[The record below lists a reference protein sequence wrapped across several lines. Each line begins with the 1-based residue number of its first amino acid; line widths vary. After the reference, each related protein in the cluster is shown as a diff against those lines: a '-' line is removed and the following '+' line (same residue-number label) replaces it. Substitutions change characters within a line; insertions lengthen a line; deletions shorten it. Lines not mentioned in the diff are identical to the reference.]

1 MAAIALTCFFLAA
14 ILSVFWA
21 YIKNFLERLKER
33 LAKKGTEDADHFL
46 EGIELLQKQLKE
58 KSSKNIAIEAESSQL
73 YDFESKYLEEQKF
86 ACYEDRAVGIRQ
98 LEGIDNYPLL
108 QEIFVP
114 LRLTVNARDAGYN
127 RYESEEDYK
136 TTQIWDLL
144 INSQNRQKLKQIAI
158 HAWGGFGKTTLL
170 KHLAFVYS
178 VRAYEKYK
186 APKFIPFLIYL
197 AGCYKTLSKDN
208 PPSLPEFLTNDHVN
222 ELLKDRELTAPSDWV
237 LNLLKKGQAL
247 VMFDGFDEL
256 PISERTK
263 VSEWLSAA
271 MQKYRNSVFIL
282 TSRPTAYR
290 ENYTAQKPSSS
301 FWIEKFDQEQ
311 RQKFVEQWYLCQEIL
326 ARGGR
331 NGVGIEREAK
341 ERAKSLLAQIKERPE
356 LDAIAGNALLLNM
369 MVRYHRDELGA
380 ELPQRK
386 VELYQGICDLQLN
399 RRPSLRKIELLLKST
414 NQRQEV
420 LQFVALE
427 MMKRATNDREE
438 SFKQIQRDDLLNML
452 KIGLAK
458 FNNEVNVEQ
467 FLVQMVDISEMLV
480 RREENIYQF
489 SHLSFQE
496 FLAASEL
503 VLLKEEGEAML
514 FEKLSLN
521 AWKDTILFYASLTP
535 NPNRLI
541 QRLVD
546 LDNTN
551 LVDLI
556 YRQTNKAAVLKSLEK
571 LVIDKRYEQLE
582 EYLKAKEWEKADRET
597 DKLMLSAVGKESGQW
612 LDSDDLRN
620 FPCDELL
627 AIDRLWVK
635 YSDGLYGFSVQKQ
648 IYVECGGKLDFSYPS
663 DETWN
668 QFCDRVAWKDKGEY
682 LTSYSDLFNKKLIN
696 NSGHLPVSLVWR
708 GGLVGFGRSWVSSFL
723 ASRLVNCSR

>member
-1 MAAIALTCFFLAA
+1 
-14 ILSVFWA
+14 
-21 YIKNFLERLKER
+21 
-33 LAKKGTEDADHFL
+33 
-46 EGIELLQKQLKE
+46 
-58 KSSKNIAIEAESSQL
+58 
-73 YDFESKYLEEQKF
+73 
-86 ACYEDRAVGIRQ
+86 
-98 LEGIDNYPLL
+98 
-108 QEIFVP
+108 
-114 LRLTVNARDAGYN
+114 
-127 RYESEEDYK
+127 
-136 TTQIWDLL
+136 
-144 INSQNRQKLKQIAI
+144 
-158 HAWGGFGKTTLL
+158 
-170 KHLAFVYS
+170 
-178 VRAYEKYK
+178 
-186 APKFIPFLIYL
+186 
-197 AGCYKTLSKDN
+197 
-208 PPSLPEFLTNDHVN
+208 
-222 ELLKDRELTAPSDWV
+222 
-237 LNLLKKGQAL
+237 
-247 VMFDGFDEL
+247 
-256 PISERTK
+256 
-263 VSEWLSAA
+263 
-271 MQKYRNSVFIL
+271 
-282 TSRPTAYR
+282 
-290 ENYTAQKPSSS
+290 
-301 FWIEKFDQEQ
+301 
-311 RQKFVEQWYLCQEIL
+311 
-326 ARGGR
+326 
-331 NGVGIEREAK
+331 
-341 ERAKSLLAQIKERPE
+341 
-356 LDAIAGNALLLNM
+356 
-369 MVRYHRDELGA
+369 
-380 ELPQRK
+380 
-386 VELYQGICDLQLN
+386 
-399 RRPSLRKIELLLKST
+399 
-414 NQRQEV
+414 
-420 LQFVALE
+420 
-427 MMKRATNDREE
+427 MK
-438 SFKQIQRDDLLNML
+438 
-452 KIGLAK
+452 
-458 FNNEVNVEQ
+458 
-467 FLVQMVDISEMLV
+467 
-480 RREENIYQF
+480 ENIYQF

-635 YSDGLYGFSVQKQ
+635 YSNGLYGFSVQKQ

-696 NSGHLPVSLVWR
+696 NSGHLPLARNTRDLWSLVVV
-708 GGLVGFGRSWVSSFL
+708 VGEGSSFL